1 MMSGRRNRNPGL
13 RIGGC
18 LPVLVWLVFL
28 NACWAETVTLHLRNG
43 DRVTGDMMSLDVR
56 SVTIT
61 NRLLGKIVVP
71 LAEVERMVKQG
82 AEPAAAKLT
91 NAPSPPAPSTNAP
104 PPAAAAPAAATNQ
117 PTAQAAPP
125 ASAPKPA
132 PTAAAKAPPAVKPK
146 PPKHW
151 KLDAQIGVDVQYNQ
165 NERKLYYGRGKWT
178 YGIERFRTIVDY
190 LANYGK
196 SDGLLSANDMN
207 GSIRVE
213 LDVDKSKRL
222 FVFDAAGAGYNQIRK
237 IDLSFDDSIGMGYKV
252 ITHTNLTLSAD
263 FGANYQRQ
271 YFSDGTSKDYGALRV
286 GELLSWKISS
296 KWALDEKF
304 EYYPRFTDLGEYRLR
319 FETNLRYLLS
329 NSLNFNFTVIDQYDT
344 QPAAGV
350 TRNDLLL
357 RASLGIKF

>member
-1 MMSGRRNRNPGL
+1 M
-13 RIGGC
+13 
-18 LPVLVWLVFL
+18 
-28 NACWAETVTLHLRNG
+28 
-43 DRVTGDMMSLDVR
+43 
-56 SVTIT
+56 
-61 NRLLGKIVVP
+61 
-71 LAEVERMVKQG
+71 
-82 AEPAAAKLT
+82 
-91 NAPSPPAPSTNAP
+91 
-104 PPAAAAPAAATNQ
+104 
-117 PTAQAAPP
+117 
-125 ASAPKPA
+125 
-132 PTAAAKAPPAVKPK
+132 
-146 PPKHW
+146 
-151 KLDAQIGVDVQYNQ
+151 
-165 NERKLYYGRGKWT
+165 
-178 YGIERFRTIVDY
+178 
-190 LANYGK
+190 
-196 SDGLLSANDMN
+196 
-207 GSIRVE
+207 
-213 LDVDKSKRL
+213 DKSKRL